1 MKSYVTVSDAAN
13 YKYCPRL
20 PGVTEIERFG
30 GSKSVNTVIGN
41 LEHAAFQEYYK
52 LFRLD
57 CLSISDPSDE
67 WSLVTHQ
74 ARLDKVLP
82 YVINAF
88 KEQSPSFFQH
98 IMDNIPSL
106 QYRLDLHHQN
116 KVDEIMKLTNKNSWE
131 DAVTMTLPLTI
142 EKTIW
147 AYNMVGRVDC
157 IYHLPNKSLMPEDLK
172 SHDSRFDTLIHRD
185 SHKMQLS
192 AYAVLLEHHFKLP
205 VRKGRIFYTK
215 DLSYEYFEITKKDK
229 QEVLAIRDKVQ
240 SLLNDGLA
248 PVLDDKLK
256 CRHCYR
262 QESCARIAESNV
274 TTPTE
279 YIPLDGECS

>member
-13 YKYCPRL
+13 SKYCPRL

-30 GSKSVNTVIGN
+30 GSKSENTVIGN
-41 LEHAAFQEYYK
+41 LEHAAFQEYYR

-57 CLSISDPSDE
+57 CLSTSDPSDE

-116 KVDEIMKLTNKNSWE
+116 KMDEIMKLTNKNSWE
-131 DAVTMTLPLTI
+131 DAVAMTLPLTI

-256 CRHCYR
+256 CKHCYR